1 MTKTTTI
8 LAFSVVLALVI
19 GIVSSGTIV
28 EAAKPPESLPAAVC
42 PAENVQHW
50 ETLEWTSANV
60 FFEHPT
66 LPSVDGGIM
75 KAQADPNTVYSY
87 KEMAASALNTMG
99 YLNSGS
105 PITASDIGFAFD
117 RAEPQIICAE
127 S

>member
-1 MTKTTTI
+1 MKKTI
-8 LAFSVVLALVI
+8 LFASVITAVI
-19 GIVSSGTIV
+19 VTSVMASVGSV
-28 EAAKPPESLPAAVC
+28 EAKPPESLAAAVC

-50 ETLEWTSANV
+50 ETLEWVSDNV
-60 FFEHPT
+60 FFDHPT
-66 LPSVDGGIM
+66 LPSVDGGII
-75 KAQADPNTVYSY
+75 KAQVDPSTVYSY
-87 KEMAASALNTMG
+87 IEVAASALNTMG